1 MEPSR
6 TQARVPDEFAV
17 LLGTAAMALVLDI
30 ESTKYAQHDPE
41 AAEVNSWIY
50 GERPS
55 RSRMYA
61 VSVPVT
67 LALAAWAGYLKASVS
82 RASLSSKASV
92 SMDAKNGWA
101 WRLPLL
107 ALSLGHG
114 AAAVANFFNFR
125 NGRENQ

>member
-1 MEPSR
+1 MEPNKTKPTR
-6 TQARVPDEFAV
+6 PDEFVV

-67 LALAAWAGYLKASVS
+67 LALAAFAGYLKMNLPA
-82 RASLSSKASV
+82 
-92 SMDAKNGWA
+92 DAKNAWA
-101 WRLPLL
+101 WRLPLWG
-107 ALSLGHG
+107 LSLGHG
-114 AAAVANFFNFR
+114 VAATANFLHFR
-125 NGRENQ
+125 KDWDKERTAATDWR

>member
-1 MEPSR
+1 MESSH
-6 TQARVPDEFAV
+6 TKASKPDEFAV
-17 LLGTAAMALVLDI
+17 LLGTAARALVLDI

-67 LALAAWAGYLKASVS
+67 VALAAWAGYLKSRSSV
-82 RASLSSKASV
+82 
-92 SMDAKNGWA
+92 DAKNGWA
-101 WRLPLL
+101 WRLPLWG
-107 ALSLGHG
+107 LSLGHG
-114 AAAVANFFNFR
+114 VAAAANFLNFR
-125 NGRENQ
+125 KDCVYSEDSTSKPHS